1 MSDEQSVYGVK
12 AALAL
17 IERRPDDVLRLHYR
31 KERRAQLKGVLAW
44 AASKRLPYRELDED
58 SLKKVAGGSHHEG
71 VVVIAKPLRFT
82 AFDAAGMVPKREEA
96 GSQPARVPSRH
107 PLWVAVDGVENPH
120 NLGAILRSCAF
131 FGAEGVLVGGAN
143 PGDKVNQAAIR
154 IAEGGAEYV
163 RLIAAPDLTQVL
175 TSLGLQGW
183 AVLGLETDGSPL
195 PRVRPARPVLLV
207 LGHEHEGLRP
217 AIRKACTAVHRIPG
231 AGPLASLNVSV
242 AAGVALAL
250 LQPHG

>member
-1 MSDEQSVYGVK
+1 MSDEQNVYGVK

-17 IERRPDDVLRLHYR
+17 IERRPEAVVRLYYR
-31 KERRAQLKGVLAW
+31 SDRRAQLKGVLAW
-44 AASKRLPYRELDED
+44 AAAQRLPYRELDEE
-58 SLKKVAGGSHHEG
+58 SLKKAAGGTHHEG
-71 VVVIAKPLRFT
+71 LVVVARPLRY
-82 AFDAAGMVPKREEA
+82 ASFDAAAPV
-96 GSQPARVPSRH
+96 ARTRP

-131 FGAEGVLVGGAN
+131 FGADGVVVGGAT
-143 PGDKVNQAAIR
+143 PGEKVNQAAIR

-163 RLIAAPDLTQVL
+163 RLAAAADLA
-175 TSLGLQGW
+175 GLLAGLSRQGW

-195 PRVRPARPVLLV
+195 PRQRPPRPLLLV

-217 AIRKACTAVHRIPG
+217 AIRHACSAVHRISG
-231 AGPLASLNVSV
+231 GGTLASLNVSV

-250 LQPHG
+250 LQTEK

>member
-31 KERRAQLKGVLAW
+31 KDRRAQLKGVLAW

-82 AFDAAGMVPKREEA
+82 AFDAGGAVPRQEQV
-96 GSQPARVPSRH
+96 GSQPARPPPR

-131 FGAEGVLVGGAN
+131 FGADGVLVGGAS

-163 RLIAAPDLTQVL
+163 RVTAAADLAQVL
-175 TSLGLQGW
+175 TSLGLNGW

-195 PRVRPARPVLLV
+195 PRSRPARPVMLV

-217 AIRKACTAVHRIPG
+217 LIRQACSAVHRIPG

-250 LQPHG
+250 LQPSG